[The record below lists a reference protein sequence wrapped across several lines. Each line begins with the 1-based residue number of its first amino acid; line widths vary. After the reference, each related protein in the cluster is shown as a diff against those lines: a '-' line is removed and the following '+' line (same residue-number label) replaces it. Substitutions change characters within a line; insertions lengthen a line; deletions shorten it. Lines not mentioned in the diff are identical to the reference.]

1 MHPRNK
7 EPSQPRLLPSPNQN
21 RIHLTRTKNTRI
33 PQRRHP
39 MPLINRLI
47 ILAAQHLDKMP
58 ERRILRERDLV
69 PALLVLRSARAL
81 GSDDFADDLRV
92 APALRPDGLRERL
105 AVAHVALAGF
115 RGGVESEEVE
125 HADWRRGAGVCGSW
139 VLPVEELGREFEA
152 LRGGGEFLR

>member
-1 MHPRNK
+1 
-7 EPSQPRLLPSPNQN
+7 
-21 RIHLTRTKNTRI
+21 
-33 PQRRHP
+33 

-69 PALLVLRSARAL
+69 PARLILRISARVL
-81 GSDDFADDLRV
+81 GGSDDFADDLRV

-139 VLPVEELGREFEA
+139 VLPVEELGRE
-152 LRGGGEFLR
+152 L